1 MYETRT
7 IRVLIAVLT
16 LACASAASAQQKPS
30 TLNTMPLEGKL
41 FVNVNVG
48 AQTQSHT
55 ANNDFSFPIYGQT
68 ATVTTTASVD
78 GGALFDLS
86 VGYRVSPKYG
96 AAIGYSGFSS
106 TGSAQGAGSIPSPIF
121 FNRPAAVTINPIDAK
136 RRDRNVYLLLVGFV
150 PVTDEVEVSVFIGP
164 SFTSVHQEFIV
175 DGSVPAG
182 TQSLTTTIQD
192 QSGTAKGINI
202 GADAT
207 YQVLKQIGAGV
218 FIRYNGGSVDLASL
232 KDVKVGG
239 FQLGIGVRLRF

>member
-1 MYETRT
+1 MYTTRT
-7 IRVLIAVLT
+7 IRLLIAVLT

-30 TLNTMPLEGKL
+30 TQSTMPLDGQL

-78 GGALFDLS
+78 GGAFFDLS
-86 VGYRVSPKYG
+86 VGYRATPKFG

-106 TGSAQGAGSIPSPIF
+106 TGSAQGAGSVPSPTF
-121 FNRPAAVTINPIDAK
+121 FNRPATVTINPIDAK
-136 RRDRNVYLLLVGFV
+136 RRDRNFYLLAVGFV
-150 PVTDEVEVSVFIGP
+150 PVTDKVEVSVFVGP
-164 SFTSVHQEFIV
+164 SFTRVQQEFIV

-182 TQSLTTTIQD
+182 TQSLTTTIQN
-192 QSGTAKGINI
+192 QTGTAKGINI

-207 YQVLKQIGAGV
+207 YQFLNQIGAGV
-218 FIRYNGGSVDLASL
+218 FIRYNGGSVDLPSL
-232 KDVKVGG
+232 KEVKVGG
-239 FQLGIGVRLRF
+239 LQLGIGVRLRF